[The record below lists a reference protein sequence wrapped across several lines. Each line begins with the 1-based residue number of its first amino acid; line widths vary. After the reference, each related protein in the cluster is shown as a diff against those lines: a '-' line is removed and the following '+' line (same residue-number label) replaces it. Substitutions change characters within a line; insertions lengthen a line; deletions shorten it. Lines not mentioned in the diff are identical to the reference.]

1 MNGYTELE
9 TSLKK
14 MLELIRTKAAG
25 PELLAQIERLDQL
38 ARDLGPDTPPML
50 RHYMEKRGYPKA
62 LEFLA
67 GLDERQ
73 KPNC

>member
-1 MNGYTELE
+1 MTNHIELE

-14 MLELIRTKAAG
+14 MLELIQTKAAS

-38 ARDLGPDTPPML
+38 AENLGPETPPML

-67 GLDERQ
+67 GLDERK

>member
-1 MNGYTELE
+1 MNGYPELE
-9 TSLKK
+9 ASLNK
-14 MLELIRTKAAG
+14 MLELIRTKASG
-25 PELLAQIERLDQL
+25 PELLAQIEHLDHLSQN
-38 ARDLGPDTPPML
+38 LGPETPPML

>member
-1 MNGYTELE
+1 MNDYTDLE
-9 TSLKK
+9 ASLKK

-25 PELLAQIERLDQL
+25 PELLAQIERLDHL
-38 ARDLGPDTPPML
+38 AQNLDPETPPML

-67 GLDERQ
+67 GLDERK

>member
-1 MNGYTELE
+1 MTGYTELE

-14 MLELIRTKAAG
+14 MLELIQNKAAS

-38 ARDLGPDTPPML
+38 AEGLGPETPPML

>member
-9 TSLKK
+9 ASLKR
-14 MLELIRTKAAG
+14 MLELIQDKAAG
-25 PELLAQIERLDQL
+25 PVLLAQIEHLDQL
-38 ARDLGPDTPPML
+38 AQGLGPETPPML

-67 GLDERQ
+67 GLDER
-73 KPNC
+73 KTPNC